1 MREVRFSTPRQSYRH
16 HEDLAPIDGVS
27 QLFVVPAF
35 PAFVP
40 RGITYACHKRPDCV
54 AAQLDKV
61 LSTHMGKRSM
71 YLMSSLLLHTYY
83 IAAAPSLMRPSDVWA
98 SNPREACWKECGSSA
113 DHFSARRLSIFS
125 HTPPL
130 SPEALH
136 IRSCCWVPFIG
147 FVRRTLGSPILGS
160 IVVKV
165 RTVQP
170 SRPCVSHPPQE
181 LTRLSAGLLAC
192 YVRIDRSTCPCRCSG
207 CYDSDTRWA
216 SVCVSDRVNLPSVIP

>member
-27 QLFVVPAF
+27 QLFVLPAF

-98 SNPREACWKECGSSA
+98 SNPRERRAGKNVDLRPITSQLGVCLSSA
-113 DHFSARRLSIFS
+113 TLLPSPLWHSTYVRVVGFHSLGLFGARSAR
-125 HTPPL
+125 
-130 SPEALH
+130 
-136 IRSCCWVPFIG
+136 
-147 FVRRTLGSPILGS
+147 
-160 IVVKV
+160 
-165 RTVQP
+165 P
-170 SRPCVSHPPQE
+170 S
-181 LTRLSAGLLAC
+181 
-192 YVRIDRSTCPCRCSG
+192 
-207 CYDSDTRWA
+207 
-216 SVCVSDRVNLPSVIP
+216 

>member
-98 SNPREACWKECGSSA
+98 SNPRERRAGKNVDLRPITSQLGVCLSSA
-113 DHFSARRLSIFS
+113 
-125 HTPPL
+125 T
-130 SPEALH
+130 LH

-181 LTRLSAGLLAC
+181 LTRLSAGLFAC
-192 YVRIDRSTCPCRCSG
+192 YVRIDRSTCPCRCRG

-216 SVCVSDRVNLPSVIP
+216 SVCVSDRVNLPSIIP

>member
-1 MREVRFSTPRQSYRH
+1 MHAHPAQVTLDRMREVRFSTPRQSYRH

-83 IAAAPSLMRPSDVWA
+83 IAAAPWLMRPSDVWA
-98 SNPREACWKECGSSA
+98 SNPRERRAGKNVDLRPITSQLGVCLSSA
-113 DHFSARRLSIFS
+113 TLLPSPLRHSTYVCVVGFRSLGLFGARSAR
-125 HTPPL
+125 
-130 SPEALH
+130 
-136 IRSCCWVPFIG
+136 
-147 FVRRTLGSPILGS
+147 
-160 IVVKV
+160 
-165 RTVQP
+165 P
-170 SRPCVSHPPQE
+170 S
-181 LTRLSAGLLAC
+181 
-192 YVRIDRSTCPCRCSG
+192 
-207 CYDSDTRWA
+207 
-216 SVCVSDRVNLPSVIP
+216 